1 MITRLYI
8 PQIFFSENFYIFF
21 IQPNYAYVFNAKK
34 LKVKSGDSGKFS
46 LRLLINWSFLNTVL
60 YLLFESQIYMDLWIF
75 IQTGKFHQITGP
87 HRKTIISPCIIQKES
102 KVQRKKKKLQI
113 IKIMEVYRVK
123 KIKTCKLEG
132 FEG

>member
-1 MITRLYI
+1 MTTIDSFQISGRLTYPDDWTLERKSPDNWGSTVVI
-8 PQIFFSENFYIFF
+8 IF

-34 LKVKSGDSGKFS
+34 LKVKSGDSGEFS

-87 HRKTIISPCIIQKES
+87 LDQWFFFYFKNSEIIELTNYWITPQLSWN
-102 KVQRKKKKLQI
+102 
-113 IKIMEVYRVK
+113 
-123 KIKTCKLEG
+123 
-132 FEG
+132 